1 MTDKVYTQQE
11 LKEMADQL
19 LAADDKKKAG
29 KAAAQKAEEAK
40 PAADKALEEK
50 LAKCPAAALLAGN
63 EKLREL
69 FIKGKRKGRLEP
81 AELSEVVDPLDL
93 DGDQMD
99 RIYDSLADLG
109 IDIVTEDFTND
120 IPEDM
125 EPAMEEI
132 AEIEEEELVD
142 PNTLV
147 DSFNIDDPVR
157 MYLKEIG
164 KVPLLTADEEIHLA
178 TAMSA
183 GNAAK
188 ERMAAAE
195 KEGEVIPEEELAALK
210 KDVKQGEKAKQK
222 LAEANLRL
230 VVSIA
235 KRYVGR
241 GMLFLDLIQEGNL
254 GLIKAVEKFDY
265 TKGYKFSTYATWWIR
280 QAISRAI
287 ADQARTIRIPV
298 HMVETINKVIR
309 VSRQLMQ
316 ELGHDPSPEE
326 ISAEMGMPVDK
337 VREILKIAQEPVSL
351 ETPIGEEEDSHLGD
365 FIPDEGASE
374 PSEAASFTLLQEQ
387 LVDVLSTLTP
397 REEKVLKLRF
407 GIEDGRPRTLEEV
420 GKEFNVTRERIRQI
434 EAKALRKLRHPSRS
448 KKLKDFLN

>member
-164 KVPLLTADEEIHLA
+164 KVPLLTGDQEVRLA

-188 ERMAAAE
+188 ERLAQVEA
-195 KEGEVIPEEELAALK
+195 GELTLTDEELAQAKAELK
-210 KDVKQGEKAKQK
+210 AGEKAKKQ
-222 LAEANLRL
+222 LVEANLRL

-235 KRYVGR
+235 KKHVGHN
-241 GMLFLDLIQEGNL
+241 LAFLDLIQEGNI
-254 GLIKAVEKFDY
+254 GLIKAAEKFDCDR
-265 TKGYKFSTYATWWIR
+265 GFRFSTYATWWIR
-280 QAISRAI
+280 QAITRAI

-298 HMVETINKVIR
+298 HMVETINR
-309 VSRQLMQ
+309 MRQATNQLVYQ
-316 ELGHDPSPEE
+316 NGHEPTPEE
-326 ISAEMGMPVDK
+326 LAKAMDMSVER
-337 VREILKIAQEPVSL
+337 VREIQRMAQEPASL
-351 ETPIGEEEDSHLGD
+351 ESPVGEEEDSSLGD
-365 FIPDEGASE
+365 FVADENA
-374 PSEAASFTLLQEQ
+374 EAPGKAADRAMVAQQINLALKS
-387 LVDVLSTLTP
+387 LTP
-397 REEKVLKLRF
+397 REEKVIRLRF
-407 GIEDGRPRTLEEV
+407 GLDDGRPRTLEEV
-420 GKEFNVTRERIRQI
+420 GRDFGVTRERVRQI
-434 EAKALRKLRHPSRS
+434 EAKAIRKLHSR
-448 KKLKDFLN
+448 KCLTLLNGLIE